1 MNKIE
6 KSIVD
11 SLNGVTSR
19 SGNWKLFSSRYV
31 SSNMELKSDKDKK
44 LYNAISEFLSDK
56 DSTISVL
63 PIKQFKSMFIDF
75 SNDKLIENIGKIIT
89 EKDIEKALKYYFLE
103 NHLKLNR
110 YFALAMNE
118 KDTNNV
124 YIVSVCRESG
134 IYQIKD
140 KTESDDD
147 KTENNDVLLK
157 IATLLN
163 SVYALSKDLDNETKK
178 TIVAEFNNA
187 MAIKEKATVN
197 AKKTKIA

>member
-19 SGNWKLFSSRYV
+19 NGNWKLFSSRYV
-31 SSNMELKSDKDKK
+31 SSTMELKSDKDKK

-56 DSTISVL
+56 DNTISVL

-75 SNDKLIENIGKIIT
+75 SNDKLIESIGKIIT

-110 YFALAMNE
+110 YFALAMSE

-134 IYQIKD
+134 IYQIK
-140 KTESDDD
+140 E
-147 KTENNDVLLK
+147 KTENDDEKTENDDVLLK

-187 MAIKEKATVN
+187 MAIKEKATIN
-197 AKKTKIA
+197 TKKTKIA